1 MNVISVEIRYTSHSY
16 KIHENHV
23 GAPYGRRAS
32 RSCFFVSARSGCQL
46 GVATPVSRAPAGGAG
61 GVTARRRT
69 RGPGRPPGAGRGA
82 CGGAAAAARGRRT
95 RVASPDPVLPRSA
108 VCSSVFVL
116 FCYIIHH
123 APHKPVARSSPRPRG
138 YVGISL
144 FRPARDAAHPRAAGK
159 QGAIEKQGAGKG
171 GA

>member
-1 MNVISVEIRYTSHSY
+1 VNVISVEIRYTSHSY

-61 GVTARRRT
+61 GVTAARR
-69 RGPGRPPGAGRGA
+69 AA
-82 CGGAAAAARGRRT
+82 CAARRAGS
-95 RVASPDPVLPRSA
+95 AYPSPDPVLPRSA

-123 APHKPVARSSPRPRG
+123 APHKPVARSSPRPRLRWDFAFPSG
-138 YVGISL
+138 
-144 FRPARDAAHPRAAGK
+144 ARAPHPRAAGK

>member
-32 RSCFFVSARSGCQL
+32 GALLGRASSSQHVRVASSGLRPRCHVRPPAAPEGSLLRGARRDRRVRGAARSG
-46 GVATPVSRAPAGGAG
+46 
-61 GVTARRRT
+61 
-69 RGPGRPPGAGRGA
+69 
-82 CGGAAAAARGRRT
+82 RT
-95 RVASPDPVLPRSA
+95 RVPTRYFQGRRFAPHFLYCFA
-108 VCSSVFVL
+108 TF
-116 FCYIIHH
+116 FH
-123 APHKPVARSSPRPRG
+123 APHKPVARSSPRPRLRWDFAFPSG
-138 YVGISL
+138 GA
-144 FRPARDAAHPRAAGK
+144 ARAPHPRAAGK

>member
-1 MNVISVEIRYTSHSY
+1 MR
-16 KIHENHV
+16 
-23 GAPYGRRAS
+23 GRA
-32 RSCFFVSARSGCQL
+32 A
-46 GVATPVSRAPAGGAG
+46 
-61 GVTARRRT
+61 
-69 RGPGRPPGAGRGA
+69 GAGRP
-82 CGGAAAAARGRRT
+82 RGRGDT
-95 RVASPDPVLPRSA
+95 GVAVGVACARSAYPSPDVGTSSRSA